1 MSGNLIDSGF
11 VAPVHTDEELSAE
24 IGRPVLT
31 YYSEDLG
38 VFKDTLY
45 DFYSDTELSERAA
58 NLKRRWL
65 EFCPA
70 SDHVSLFEVAKDSA
84 DYVGG
89 LLNTLGTREKHLAFG
104 LLKASKLSTPT
115 DNLRYQLNDTRYL
128 INNPIPKEDS
138 DYITL
143 RHELHHAR
151 LRAKN
156 EQPDEINAEEF
167 ECDKRA
173 LQDYLDAGGSTEVVR
188 AHIQNRALTTLFGEV
203 GVYDFAHNLHRHFFS
218 HDSETP
224 DPLTSTRVMEL
235 RVRLYAELIG
245 HKAITHCPSEYLQ
258 KEIHGKYFDDGFK
271 CVDPVLDKLLATED
285 DRERIKD
292 YRDPDLSSLAD
303 RLEKIAS
310 NPAVDS
316 NTQLYAQLAR
326 QAALQGE
333 LRQHNYSVDILGKDL
348 SKLEGHDLRNAE
360 WEDIKQL
367 PLAQRLN
374 AAFDFAVK
382 RTHIIGA
389 VATLAEGTYKTG
401 KLLLCKDF
409 EGASNEAK
417 VSGAEAAGNIFGF
430 CFGDDAKAHA
440 INKLNADIKQP

>member
-70 SDHVSLFEVAKDSA
+70 SDHISLFEVAKDSA

-156 EQPDEINAEEF
+156 EQP
-167 ECDKRA
+167 
-173 LQDYLDAGGSTEVVR
+173 
-188 AHIQNRALTTLFGEV
+188 
-203 GVYDFAHNLHRHFFS
+203 
-218 HDSETP
+218 
-224 DPLTSTRVMEL
+224 
-235 RVRLYAELIG
+235 
-245 HKAITHCPSEYLQ
+245 
-258 KEIHGKYFDDGFK
+258 
-271 CVDPVLDKLLATED
+271 
-285 DRERIKD
+285 
-292 YRDPDLSSLAD
+292 
-303 RLEKIAS
+303 
-310 NPAVDS
+310 
-316 NTQLYAQLAR
+316 
-326 QAALQGE
+326 
-333 LRQHNYSVDILGKDL
+333 
-348 SKLEGHDLRNAE
+348 
-360 WEDIKQL
+360 
-367 PLAQRLN
+367 
-374 AAFDFAVK
+374 
-382 RTHIIGA
+382 
-389 VATLAEGTYKTG
+389 
-401 KLLLCKDF
+401 
-409 EGASNEAK
+409 
-417 VSGAEAAGNIFGF
+417 
-430 CFGDDAKAHA
+430 
-440 INKLNADIKQP
+440 